1 MSPFFFLP
9 LESMRRAWEG
19 SLWTLL
25 LACTLE
31 GGLGYIVL
39 TKEGYS
45 VEHKVFAQ
53 AGVNVA
59 QNLTVHGLL
68 ISLPS
73 AMMRCNPSR
82 KGALRWTDNSTYG
95 FPADGPRAGS
105 FEACDGEPMI
115 ETVEYIAAFMFFGS
129 FLAATQTWCGPNY
142 YFLTVEESQVKITG
156 APSHTVI

>member
-1 MSPFFFLP
+1 MAKGEIFLMSPFFFLP

-115 ETVEYIAAFMFFGS
+115 ETVEYQGLQSSLIG
-129 FLAATQTWCGPNY
+129 
-142 YFLTVEESQVKITG
+142 
-156 APSHTVI
+156 

>member
-1 MSPFFFLP
+1 
-9 LESMRRAWEG
+9 MRQGWER
-19 SLWTLL
+19 SLWTLF

-45 VEHKVFAQ
+45 VEHKFFAQ
-53 AGVNVA
+53 AGVKA

-73 AMMRCNPSR
+73 ALMRCNPSR

-115 ETVEYIAAFMFFGS
+115 ETVEVTAALMFW
-129 FLAATQTWCGPNY
+129 FL
-142 YFLTVEESQVKITG
+142 LTFV
-156 APSHTVI
+156 